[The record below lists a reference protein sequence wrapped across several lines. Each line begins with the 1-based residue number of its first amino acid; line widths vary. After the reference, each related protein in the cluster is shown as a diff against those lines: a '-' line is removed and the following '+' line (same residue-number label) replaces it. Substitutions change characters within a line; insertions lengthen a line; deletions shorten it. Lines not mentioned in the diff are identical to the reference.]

1 MPAPQTEWTPEMLR
15 NLPEDGNLYE
25 VLDGTL
31 VMSPAPAWQH
41 QAMLLRLVR
50 LVDDYVRHH
59 RLGWTMLSPADI
71 ELSPRTIVQPD
82 LFVVPDEG
90 TGEPRSWTDVR
101 NLLLVVEGISP
112 VTARN
117 DRGKKRVVYQ
127 KAGIP
132 QYWILDPDSRLVERW
147 QPDDER
153 PEVITDILEWYPRP
167 EIPPLLITLPY
178 IFGPEK

>member
-1 MPAPQTEWTPEMLR
+1 
-15 NLPEDGNLYE
+15 
-25 VLDGTL
+25 
-31 VMSPAPAWQH
+31 
-41 QAMLLRLVR
+41 
-50 LVDDYVRHH
+50 
-59 RLGWTMLSPADI
+59 MLSPADI

-112 VTARN
+112 ATARN